1 MRTKVTRGLQVLRR
15 VRDFLAVTEV
25 TPPLGA
31 IAKHVE
37 ELDGVIARLSAH
49 AVGQD
54 ASNRGY
60 HSAALLARQ
69 KSRRLRKAYLLPVAL
84 MGKTLF
90 RNDPALRY
98 DLAMP
103 DGQGYERLIAAGI
116 SMAQHAEGRRDRF
129 VAAGFGEDFVDQLKQ
144 AALDLQ
150 RAVDLTSAQ
159 LGHRA
164 AATSGM
170 LQELARGRDLVRLL
184 DAMVGSWLEDHMQ
197 DRVAEWKTL
206 TRFVRVAPPV
216 EAVEAVGTTP
226 TPTTTTPTTPER
238 HAA

>member
-1 MRTKVTRGLQVLRR
+1 MR
-15 VRDFLAVTEV
+15 DEN
-25 TPPLGA
+25 GA
-31 IAKHVE
+31 
-37 ELDGVIARLSAH
+37 GYGARSQRH
-49 AVGQD
+49 
-54 ASNRGY
+54 
-60 HSAALLARQ
+60 
-69 KSRRLRKAYLLPVAL
+69 
-84 MGKTLF
+84 
-90 RNDPALRY
+90 
-98 DLAMP
+98 
-103 DGQGYERLIAAGI
+103 
-116 SMAQHAEGRRDRF
+116 GRRDRF

-144 AALDLQ
+144 AAVDLQ

-216 EAVEAVGTTP
+216 EAVNAAGTTP
-226 TPTTTTPTTPER
+226 TPTTTTPTTPEL

>member
-1 MRTKVTRGLQVLRR
+1 M
-15 VRDFLAVTEV
+15 
-25 TPPLGA
+25 
-31 IAKHVE
+31 
-37 ELDGVIARLSAH
+37 
-49 AVGQD
+49 
-54 ASNRGY
+54 
-60 HSAALLARQ
+60 
-69 KSRRLRKAYLLPVAL
+69 
-84 MGKTLF
+84 
-90 RNDPALRY
+90 
-98 DLAMP
+98 
-103 DGQGYERLIAAGI
+103 IAAGI

-144 AALDLQ
+144 AAVDLQ

-159 LGHRA
+159 LGRRA

-216 EAVEAVGTTP
+216 EVVEAVGATP
-226 TPTTTTPTTPER
+226 TPTTTTPTTPEL